1 VTALAQP
8 LTLETAFRL
17 IAELQALVDEQAKTI
32 KAQAKMIKVQ
42 AKAIAKL
49 EEKRVLAARV
59 REGLRLARHD
69 PAQEDPCA
77 AKSESHWQTFGRS

>member
-32 KAQAKMIKVQ
+32 QGTGQDDQGAGQGDR
-42 AKAIAKL
+42 
-49 EEKRVLAARV
+49 EAR
-59 REGLRLARHD
+59 REAC
-69 PAQEDPCA
+69 PCGKGA
-77 AKSESHWQTFGRS
+77 